1 VYDRRHGDQV
11 LSFEAS
17 GALKDASLVMR
28 DRETDSWWAIMSG
41 EAIGGPREGERL
53 QETTLGEKA
62 RWADWRARHPETKV
76 LAVTHLREN
85 GYAGYFD
92 SERTF
97 RDADPD
103 DDRLGPKEPV
113 YTFRLGGT
121 AYAIPAAKLE
131 GGRTLEV
138 PEGGGT
144 AHLYV
149 YRPAGADL
157 MESTRAWRLRGSDP
171 VPPDDPLGQLTGWEA
186 DGRAERIPGF
196 DTFWYVWVPHNRGG
210 TLLE

>member
-1 VYDRRHGDQV
+1 MYDRKYGDQT

-41 EAIGGPREGERL
+41 KAIGGPREGERL

-62 RWADWRARHPETKV
+62 QWADWRARHPETKV
-76 LAVTHLREN
+76 LAVTHMTEN

-97 RDADPD
+97 RDADPE
-103 DDRLGPKEPV
+103 DDRLGPREPV
-113 YTFRLGGT
+113 FTFRLQDA
-121 AYAIPAAKLE
+121 AYAIRTAAVE
-131 GGRTLEV
+131 GGRVLELDD
-138 PEGGGT
+138 GGST
-144 AHLYV
+144 ARVFLYRQV
-149 YRPAGADL
+149 GADL
-157 MESTRAWRLRGSDP
+157 FASTRAWRLHGDTTL
-171 VPPDDPLGQLTGWEA
+171 PPDDPVTRLAELEA
-186 DGRAERIPGF
+186 DGEAERIPGF
-196 DTFWYVWVPHNRGG
+196 DTFWYVWIPQNREG